1 MAKLSLNAVL
11 AGITPADKTW
21 EAKAKARVKALA
33 VPPWSLGRLSEIG
46 VRLCGMQRTLS
57 PDVSKKLVI
66 TCGADEGVA
75 DEGVSA
81 FPQQVT
87 QEMLANIAA
96 GGASINVLAGA
107 AGAAVRLVDLGVKGD
122 FPDLIEK
129 GVLVDHKIAYGSS
142 NMRRGPA
149 MTREQAVA
157 SLEAGITEAS
167 QAITEEGVNLLATGD
182 LGIGNTTPS
191 AAILAVIGGFPV
203 ANVTGRGTG
212 VDDAGLQ
219 NKIRVIEDAIALN
232 HPDAT
237 DGLDVLAKVGGF
249 DIGGIAGTILGAAY
263 HRTPVLVDGFIS
275 TAAALIAKALCP
287 AAADYMIAAHKSQ
300 EPGHTLMWQTLG
312 IRPLL
317 DLDMRLGEGTGAA
330 VVMHLVECAARS
342 MTDILTFEEATVTE
356 KH

>member
-1 MAKLSLNAVL
+1 MANLTLDAVL
-11 AGITPADKTW
+11 AGIAPADKAW
-21 EAKAKARVKALA
+21 EAKAKDRVEALA

-122 FPDLIEK
+122 FPTLIAR
-129 GVLVDHKIAYGSS
+129 GVLVDRKIAYGSG

-157 SLEAGITEAS
+157 SLEAGIDEAGR
-167 QAITEEGVNLLATGD
+167 AVAEDGVTLLATGD

-203 ANVTGRGTG
+203 ADVTGRGTG

-219 NKIRVIEDAIALN
+219 NKIQVIEDAIALN
-232 HPDAT
+232 RPDAA

-275 TAAALIAKALCP
+275 TAGALIAKALCP
-287 AAADYMIAAHKSQ
+287 AAADYMIAAHQSQ

-330 VVMHLVECAARS
+330 VAMHLVECAART
-342 MTDILTFEEATVTE
+342 MTDILTFEEAAVTG
-356 KH
+356 KN